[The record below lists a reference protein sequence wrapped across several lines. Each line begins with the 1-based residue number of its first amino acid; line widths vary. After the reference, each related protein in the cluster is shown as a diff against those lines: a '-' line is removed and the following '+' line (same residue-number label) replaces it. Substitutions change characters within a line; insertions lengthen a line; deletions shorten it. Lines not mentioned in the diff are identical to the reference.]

1 MAVLHESTFDR
12 LAIHSALAPVVQR
25 LLLVDP
31 VLVPD
36 MEALAF
42 YGQREDDAFDAF
54 DECARLPHRGRRAA
68 VEAAGVAGVGGGQG
82 GLQVRK
88 PPQGAA
94 ALLPRLMLGSLFQRA
109 DRRFDG

>member
-36 MEALAF
+36 LEALPF
-42 YGQREDDAFDAF
+42 YGQREDDAFGAF
-54 DECARLPHRGRRAA
+54 DERARFPHRGRRAA
-68 VEAAGVAGVGGGQG
+68 VQAAGVAGVGGGLC

-88 PPQGAA
+88 LPQAAA
-94 ALLPRLMLGSLFQRA
+94 ALLPRVILGSLF
-109 DRRFDG
+109 